1 MEEILQ
7 AIVFGIIQGLSEFI
21 PISSTAHLRVI
32 PALLGWADKG
42 AAFTAVIQLGTLIAT
57 FVYFKNDIID
67 LTSGFIKAIK
77 TKKYFED
84 PYSRLFIL
92 VMIGTIPIV
101 VFGYLMKDFI
111 KGEARGLY
119 VISFSLIFWA
129 VLLYIAEKSA
139 QHKKE
144 FTEISFKDGIIVG
157 LFQVLSLI
165 PGSSRSG
172 VTITGGLFTGMKRD
186 VAARFSFLLSIPAI
200 TLSGLYELYDER
212 QILLNENMI
221 NLIIAT
227 VVSGI
232 VGYYSIAFLIH
243 FLKTRSNL
251 IFIIYRI
258 ILAVIILILFWTGK
272 LKNIDE
278 SENVH
283 NKPKTELIKNVLI
296 TDKIGFK

>member
-1 MEEILQ
+1 MEEIIQ

-32 PALLGWADKG
+32 PALLGWTDKG

-67 LTSGFIKAIK
+67 LTSGFLKALK
-77 TKKYFED
+77 TKKYFDD

-92 VMIGTIPIV
+92 VLIGTIPIV
-101 VFGYLMKDFI
+101 IFGFLMKDFI

-119 VISFSLIFWA
+119 VISYSLIFWA
-129 VLLYIAEKSA
+129 VLLFIAEKSA

-172 VTITGGLFTGMKRD
+172 VTITGGLFTGMKRE

-212 QILLNENMI
+212 DILLNENI
-221 NLIIAT
+221 VNLIIAT
-227 VVSGI
+227 FVSGI
-232 VGYYSIAFLIH
+232 VGYYSIAFLIN

-258 ILAVIILILFWTGK
+258 ILAFIILALLWTGK
-272 LKNIDE
+272 LKNIDD
-278 SENVH
+278 SENNH
-283 NKPKTELIKNVLI
+283 NKSKSEIINKVFL
-296 TDKIGFK
+296 TDKNTF

>member
-258 ILAVIILILFWTGK
+258 ILAVIILILLWTGK